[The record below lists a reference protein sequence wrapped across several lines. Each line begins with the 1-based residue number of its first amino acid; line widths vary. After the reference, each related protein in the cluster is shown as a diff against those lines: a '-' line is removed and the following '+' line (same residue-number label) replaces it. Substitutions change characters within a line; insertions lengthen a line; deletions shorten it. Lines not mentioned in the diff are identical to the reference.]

1 MMLTAGRFKA
11 IMVQREVYLLELA
24 RYVLPNPVRAG
35 MCHQPDDWPWSSY
48 QAMAGQA
55 MPPPWSQVR

>member
-35 MCHQPDDWPWSSY
+35 CAISQ
-48 QAMAGQA
+48 MATG
-55 MPPPWSQVR
+55 